1 MRDQRFGLVL
11 TEAEKEALDRL
22 AEKERISA
30 AAVLR
35 RLLWAEAQNLQPAN
49 QTARPEPAR

>member
-1 MRDQRFGLVL
+1 ML

-35 RLLWAEAQNLQPAN
+35 RLLWQADQSMQPVAN
-49 QTARPEPAR
+49 QTIHPALDH